1 MKKLNLGAITNI
13 LGLVAAWFLIIGV
26 FAILLKMQDKVGF
39 FSLDNLET
47 ILRQS
52 APVCLAALG
61 MTLVIITAGIDL
73 SVGSVV
79 AFVTVAIA
87 WCLNKGYS
95 PWMSLGAGLLAGTI
109 CGFFNGLLITR
120 LKVGPFIVT
129 LATMLIARGAAKGMA
144 NEQKIDSPIT
154 WLNDLLAVLPQG
166 EKWKIFPVGV
176 WLMFVLAI
184 VTSWILNSTRYG
196 RHTVAVGSNENA
208 ARLCGVPVDRVKLLT
223 YILMGLFAGFAGL
236 MVFARLS
243 VGDPTTSQ
251 GFELSVIAAVVIGG
265 ASLSGGQGSIL
276 GAILGALIM
285 ATINSG
291 CSQLGL
297 SNWVQ
302 EIITGIIIVVSVML
316 DRIRVKRAS

>member
-1 MKKLNLGAITNI
+1 MKRINFGAIANI
-13 LGLVAAWFLIIGV
+13 LGLLAAWLLIIGV
-26 FAILLKMQDKVGF
+26 FALLLKMQNKVGF

-79 AFVTVAIA
+79 ALVTVAIA

-95 PWMSLGAGLLAGTI
+95 PWISLAAGLVAGAVS
-109 CGFFNGLLITR
+109 GFLNGLLITR

-129 LATMLIARGAAKGMA
+129 LATMLIARGAAKGLA
-144 NEQKIDSPIT
+144 NEQKIDAPIS
-154 WLNDLLAVLPQG
+154 WLNDLLAVLPQS
-166 EKWKIFPVGV
+166 EKWKIFPYGV
-176 WLMFVLAI
+176 WLTFALAI
-184 VTSWILNSTRYG
+184 LTSWLLTRTRFG

-208 ARLCGVPVDRVKLLT
+208 ARLCGVPVDRVKLLVYT
-223 YILMGLFAGFAGL
+223 LMGLMAGFAGL

-265 ASLSGGQGSIL
+265 ASLSGGSGSIL

>member
-1 MKKLNLGAITNI
+1 LKRINFGAIANI
-13 LGLVAAWFLIIGV
+13 LGLLAAWLLIIGV
-26 FAILLKMQDKVGF
+26 FALLLKMQNKVGF

-79 AFVTVAIA
+79 ALVTVAIA

-95 PWMSLGAGLLAGTI
+95 PWISLAAGLVAGAVS
-109 CGFFNGLLITR
+109 GFLNGLLITR

-129 LATMLIARGAAKGMA
+129 LATMLIARGAAKGLA
-144 NEQKIDSPIT
+144 NEQKIDAPIS
-154 WLNDLLAVLPQG
+154 WLNDLLAVLPQS
-166 EKWKIFPVGV
+166 EKWKIFPYGV
-176 WLMFVLAI
+176 WLTFALAI
-184 VTSWILNSTRYG
+184 LTSWLLTRTRFG

-208 ARLCGVPVDRVKLLT
+208 ARLCGVPVDRVKLLVYT
-223 YILMGLFAGFAGL
+223 LMGLMAGFAGL

-265 ASLSGGQGSIL
+265 ASLSGGSGSIL